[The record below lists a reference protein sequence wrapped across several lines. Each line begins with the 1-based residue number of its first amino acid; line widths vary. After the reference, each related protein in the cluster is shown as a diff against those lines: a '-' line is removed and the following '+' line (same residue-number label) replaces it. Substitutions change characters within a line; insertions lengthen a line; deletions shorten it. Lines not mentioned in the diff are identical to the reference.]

1 MNPTPVL
8 SLRRFAAAL
17 LLGLLIVPVRGLPTS
32 SPPAELLI
40 SEVRYEGQLSDTEA
54 RFAATIVGEVLGKGE
69 TSALLFEGDLAVPP
83 VQLPSH
89 LRLAR
94 QGNQY
99 RLVATRPGR
108 FEFSVT
114 VIAKISKAD
123 PWNQTTFTGPAAGLA
138 SLAVSAAE
146 GVEVQFVSGARVPDT
161 LGGSVQGQRRLRAVL
176 GADQVVA
183 LRWQGRQGD
192 VTRQTL
198 ATCETTVAAQVTP
211 TVIKF
216 QTQFQFE
223 ILQGKMARLRVAIP
237 ASQTLTK
244 VEGEQA
250 KDWQVKAEGDRQV
263 LNIEFLKPVEKTYAL
278 KLATEQSIDSLPFTT
293 NLDLPQPLEAEREN
307 GSFTLGAEDAVV
319 EPGEGTGLRQIN
331 APAGAVAAYRFYGRP
346 VALPVKVKGIEPVV
360 TVASHVTALLEET
373 RLLVTQ
379 TLNLNVEKTG
389 IYQLE
394 LGLLSGFVVT
404 DVRGDGVED
413 WKAGGAL
420 TAGRAGRPGQLTV
433 TFNSRVLGN
442 RRIDVQMEQARPT
455 FREEVVVMPLRVT
468 GAARESAAIGA
479 LAAAGIRLKTGELT
493 GLREVPVASLPDRRG
508 NELLAFVADQGD
520 WNLRLSAERLEARV
534 VAEIFNLVTI
544 GDGLVGGSATV
555 RYALFNQGVQEFR
568 LKLPNAWKN
577 VDFTGA
583 NIRRKDL
590 NGELWTISLQDKVW
604 GGYTLV
610 ITYDEAFD
618 PHGASLALG
627 GLHAVGVERE
637 TGTLAVTSAASL
649 QLREKR
655 VSGPLRRVDE
665 SELAP
670 TDRALIT
677 RSVLLAYLQ
686 SAGDDYGLE
695 VEVSRFDEVPVLSA
709 VADRTQL
716 TTVLTEAGQMLTQAS
731 YLVKNNDKPYQTF
744 TLPAGAD
751 FWSCYVN
758 GQAVKAERQGTNL
771 LVPLPRGVNRDL
783 AFPVELVYAQTVGGL
798 KDHPRQP
805 IALQAP
811 RTDIQ
816 TTYAEWEL
824 YVPPTRD
831 LTGFGGNLTATQGA
845 GYTLHD
851 AGHELATVY
860 RNWLSDGTVM
870 VVWGLILLGGALVLV
885 ALRYGG
891 RGLGTGVLVLL
902 ILAVLGGMLLPALAK
917 AKGKAQRINA
927 ANNLKQIGIAARLY
941 AQGNRGRFPGSLDQL
956 MNEVGSERVLR
967 DPETSERFV
976 YLGAGREEAGI
987 PAGSVLAYSPA
998 ERDGKRTV
1006 LLSDGSVTWM
1016 DAARFGESLQK
1027 TAGAAGFAMQT
1038 RDRSAGRE
1046 LKEELAVSPPQSV
1059 TVLDAAGKFA
1069 IAANDV
1075 AKPPAAV
1082 AAPVE
1087 SQVMMRTNG
1096 VEHMGR
1102 VNGVAQQVM
1111 NGDGAMGGGGGFGGR
1126 STLSSNNALAANSAG
1141 LLSVQPGG
1149 PASTVAGIRPIRIEI
1164 PRTGERFVFTKVLNV
1179 RDDKLVLSATVISAA
1194 TRNTLRSVT
1203 QIAAFLAGLLL
1214 FAWQWRRSQPNSL
1227 LGAVGLVLAATS
1239 VGAMLMV
1246 THLLGIAVAYALP
1259 LAVLV
1264 AFGVAVVRA
1273 WRKRKL
1279 TRPAVAAGPA
1289 AVASLVALLGL
1300 SFFGP
1305 AEAATLAKETPVPVA
1320 GGSVVS
1326 ASYVGRVSGR
1336 VARIEAEVRIVTTQP
1351 NRTVALFGNDLAVEA
1366 FGSMPPGARLI
1377 RDGKTLSVRFSRK
1390 GEATVKLSFLVK
1402 LSGAEADVNRQ
1413 LAFAIPPALSSQVT
1427 LVVDEPEANVEF
1439 PTAVAFHST
1448 TTGGE
1453 TRVEGTIGSG
1463 ERVELL
1469 LSPRVKRAAEI
1480 AATVFCQNAAVVSFR
1495 GDTMN
1500 VRCTLDYAVT
1510 QGELREARLQ
1520 LPAGQR
1526 LLRLEGDQ
1534 IRTWQV
1540 KEDAGGAVLTV
1551 ELLKGVASSYR
1562 LTVETEATGTVKDGV
1577 AVAVPHALDV
1587 KRETGWVGFA
1597 ANDELGVTL
1606 DTVTGAQRVDAAEFK
1621 AAPPGVVIAEAYQFL
1636 RPDFTVRVRVEPLQP
1651 QIEVSVQ
1658 HHIRLG
1664 TEQISVS
1671 AELNYVIKR
1680 VGVFNLRVA
1689 LPADFRVEAVN
1700 GEFTQWT
1707 VKDEGGGRVLEVA
1720 LKQRTLGNYSLGV
1733 VLARTVSA
1741 LPATWAVAAVHPL
1754 GVQKLSGFVLVAA
1767 EVGVQVKT
1775 QSQEGLTEVPAAS
1788 VPGGG
1793 TGLAYKFIAADP
1805 VPPTQP
1811 WQLTVS
1817 NETIESWVRAEVVD
1831 FWTVGENL
1839 INGRALVRY
1848 EIQNAPVKEFRLR
1861 VPAGF
1866 KNVEITGAN
1875 IRQRDQTTNQ
1885 WRVTLQN
1892 KVIGT
1897 YTLTVTWELPAAIT
1911 EKETTLAAAGVEAIG
1926 VERETGAIAVM
1937 ARPPIQVSA
1946 RNTSGELTRIDASEL
1961 PEWAGRAD
1969 PATMLAYRYLRPG
1982 YTLALAALQH
1992 KQAEVL
1998 QALVD
2003 EARLTTV
2010 IAEDGQA
2017 MTEMALSVRNNGR
2030 QFLEVALPAGAQVWS
2045 SFVAGEA
2052 VRPSLRGGKLLLPLE
2067 RSEATEAT
2075 FPVTLSYV
2083 SGGTFPTGHGKVG
2096 LLSPSLD
2103 VPIKSAQWE
2112 VYVPGDHT
2120 YAKFA
2125 GTMAR
2130 GEAEA
2135 TPVVERFTT
2144 ESYVEEETRQSNALM
2159 QRRTSDLSM
2168 ARSKLALGDNKAA
2181 VRNYYK
2187 ARTEGDQDERLR
2199 ELGVELRK
2207 AQSSNLIAGQQQAV
2221 VNNGELFGLTQQPA
2235 LQAAQPAAGNY
2246 DAEVAGRQ
2254 WEKLAQ
2260 AQEIAVSK
2268 VRPLRVTLPRSG
2280 LRYSFT
2286 QILQTEL
2293 GKPMQIQ
2300 FEVANTKAANWP
2312 LRTGVGLG
2320 GFLLLWAASAW
2331 LLSSRRT
2338 TGVAA

>member
-1 MNPTPVL
+1 MRINN
-8 SLRRFAAAL
+8 
-17 LLGLLIVPVRGLPTS
+17 LGI
-32 SPPAELLI
+32 I
-40 SEVRYEGQLSDTEA
+40 
-54 RFAATIVGEVLGKGE
+54 
-69 TSALLFEGDLAVPP
+69 
-83 VQLPSH
+83 
-89 LRLAR
+89 
-94 QGNQY
+94 
-99 RLVATRPGR
+99 
-108 FEFSVT
+108 
-114 VIAKISKAD
+114 
-123 PWNQTTFTGPAAGLA
+123 
-138 SLAVSAAE
+138 
-146 GVEVQFVSGARVPDT
+146 
-161 LGGSVQGQRRLRAVL
+161 
-176 GADQVVA
+176 
-183 LRWQGRQGD
+183 
-192 VTRQTL
+192 
-198 ATCETTVAAQVTP
+198 
-211 TVIKF
+211 
-216 QTQFQFE
+216 
-223 ILQGKMARLRVAIP
+223 
-237 ASQTLTK
+237 
-244 VEGEQA
+244 
-250 KDWQVKAEGDRQV
+250 
-263 LNIEFLKPVEKTYAL
+263 
-278 KLATEQSIDSLPFTT
+278 
-293 NLDLPQPLEAEREN
+293 
-307 GSFTLGAEDAVV
+307 
-319 EPGEGTGLRQIN
+319 LRQR
-331 APAGAVAAYRFYGRP
+331 APR
-346 VALPVKVKGIEPVV
+346 
-360 TVASHVTALLEET
+360 
-373 RLLVTQ
+373 
-379 TLNLNVEKTG
+379 
-389 IYQLE
+389 
-394 LGLLSGFVVT
+394 
-404 DVRGDGVED
+404 
-413 WKAGGAL
+413 
-420 TAGRAGRPGQLTV
+420 
-433 TFNSRVLGN
+433 
-442 RRIDVQMEQARPT
+442 
-455 FREEVVVMPLRVT
+455 
-468 GAARESAAIGA
+468 
-479 LAAAGIRLKTGELT
+479 
-493 GLREVPVASLPDRRG
+493 
-508 NELLAFVADQGD
+508 
-520 WNLRLSAERLEARV
+520 
-534 VAEIFNLVTI
+534 
-544 GDGLVGGSATV
+544 
-555 RYALFNQGVQEFR
+555 
-568 LKLPNAWKN
+568 
-577 VDFTGA
+577 A

-618 PHGASLALG
+618 PHGASQALG

-783 AFPVELVYAQTVGGL
+783 AFPVELIYAQTVGGL

-860 RNWLSDGTVM
+860 RNWLSDGTV
-870 VVWGLILLGGALVLV
+870 LV

-891 RGLGTGVLVLL
+891 RGLGAGLLVLL

-917 AKGKAQRINA
+917 AKGKTARINA
-927 ANNLKQIGIAARLY
+927 ANNLKQIGIAARIY
-941 AQGNRGRFPGSLDQL
+941 AQDNRGRLPGSLEQL
-956 MNEVGSERVLR
+956 MNEVGSEKTLR

-976 YLGAGREEAGI
+976 YLGAGREEAKM
-987 PAGSVLAYSPA
+987 PADGVLAYSSA

-1027 TAGAAGFAMQT
+1027 TAGVAEDL
-1038 RDRSAGRE
+1038 RELRERVAGRE
-1046 LKEELAVSPPQSV
+1046 LKLTTRAPQAARLAE
-1059 TVLDAAGKFA
+1059 DAAKVA
-1069 IAANDV
+1069 VAVNAP
-1075 AKPPAAV
+1075 AKPPTAAAV
-1082 AAPVE
+1082 PAESEGLVQTNRVE
-1087 SQVMMRTNG
+1087 FL
-1096 VEHMGR
+1096 GR

-1111 NGDGAMGGGGGFGGR
+1111 NGDGTMGGGGGFGGR
-1126 STLSSNNALAANSAG
+1126 TTLFSNNALLANSG
-1141 LLSVQPGG
+1141 VVHGVQANG

-1214 FAWQWRRSQPNSL
+1214 FAWQWRRPRPNSL
-1227 LGAVGLVLAATS
+1227 LAAVGLVLAATS

-1246 THLLGIAVAYALP
+1246 THLLGIGLAYLLP
-1259 LAVLV
+1259 LAVFAL
-1264 AFGVAVVRA
+1264 FGVALLRA
-1273 WRKRKL
+1273 WQKRKL
-1279 TRPAVAAGPA
+1279 TRPPGLAGPT
-1289 AVASLVALLGL
+1289 AVVSLVALLGL
-1300 SFFGP
+1300 SSFGP
-1305 AEAATLAKETPVPVA
+1305 AEAATPAKETPVSLA
-1320 GGSVVS
+1320 SGWVVS

-1336 VARIEAEVRIVTTQP
+1336 VAHLEAEVHIVTTQP
-1351 NRTVALFGNDLAVEA
+1351 NQTVALFGDDLAVET
-1366 FGSMPPGARLI
+1366 FGSLPPGARLI

-1463 ERVELL
+1463 ERVELRW
-1469 LSPRVKRAAEI
+1469 SPRVKRAAEI

-1495 GDTMN
+1495 GDAMN
-1500 VRCTLDYAVT
+1500 VRSTFDYAVT
-1510 QGELREARLQ
+1510 QGEIRETRLQ
-1520 LPAGQR
+1520 LPVGQR

-1540 KEDAGGAVLTV
+1540 KEDASGAVLTV
-1551 ELLKGVASSYR
+1551 ELIKGVASSYR
-1562 LTVETEATGTVKDGV
+1562 LTVETEATATFKDRVTV
-1577 AVAVPHALDV
+1577 AIPQALDV

-1597 ANDELGVTL
+1597 ANDELGVTV
-1606 DTVTGAQRVDAAEFK
+1606 DTVTGAQRVDAAELK
-1621 AAPPGVVIAEAYQFL
+1621 VVPPGVVIAEAYQFL
-1636 RPDFTVRVRVEPLQP
+1636 RPDFTLQVRVEPLQP
-1651 QIEVSVQ
+1651 QIEVSVR
-1658 HHIRLG
+1658 HRVRLG
-1664 TEQISVS
+1664 TEQIGVT
-1671 AELNYVIKR
+1671 AELDYTIKR

-1689 LPADFRVEAVN
+1689 LPPDFRVEAVN

-1707 VKDEGGGRVLEVA
+1707 VKDEGNGRVLEVA

-1733 VLARTVSA
+1733 VLARTVSE

-1754 GVQKLSGFVLVAA
+1754 GVQKLSGFVLVGA

-1811 WQLTVS
+1811 WHLTVS

-1875 IRQRDQTTNQ
+1875 LRQRDQTTNE
-1885 WRVTLQN
+1885 WRLTLQN
-1892 KVIGT
+1892 KVIGI

-1911 EKETTLAAAGVEAIG
+1911 EKETMLAAGGVEAIG

-1937 ARPPIQVSA
+1937 ARPPIQVTA
-1946 RNTSGELTRIDASEL
+1946 RNASGELTRIDAGEL

-1969 PATMLAYRYLRPG
+1969 PATVLAYRYLRPG
-1982 YTLALAALQH
+1982 YTLSLAALQH

-2010 IAEDGQA
+2010 IAEDGQM
-2017 MTEMALSVRNNGR
+2017 MTEMALSLRNNGR
-2030 QFLEVALPAGAQVWS
+2030 QFLEVALPPGAQVWS

-2067 RSEATEAT
+2067 RSEATEAA

-2083 SGGTFPTGHGKVG
+2083 SGGTFPAGRGRIS

-2120 YAKFA
+2120 YGKFE

-2135 TPVVERFTT
+2135 TPVVERFTA
-2144 ESYVEEETRQSNALM
+2144 ESYVEEENRVSTSLL
-2159 QRRTSDLSM
+2159 QRRSSELSL

-2221 VNNGELFGLTQQPA
+2221 FNNGELFGLTQQPA
-2235 LQAAQPAAGNY
+2235 LQTAQPAAGNY

-2293 GKPMQIQ
+2293 GRPMQIQ

-2312 LRTGVGLG
+2312 WRIGVGLG

-2331 LLSSRRT
+2331 LLSGRRT
-2338 TGVAA
+2338 TGVVV

>member
-1 MNPTPVL
+1 MNPTRVL
-8 SLRRFAAAL
+8 SRRGFAVAL
-17 LLGLLIVPVRGLPTS
+17 LFGLLIVPVRGLPTS

-54 RFAATIVGEVLGKGE
+54 HFTATIVGEVLGKGE
-69 TSALLFEGDLAVPP
+69 TSAFLFEGDLAVPP

-114 VIAKISKAD
+114 VIAKITKAD

-161 LGGSVQGQRRLRAVL
+161 LGGGVPGQRRLRAVL

-183 LRWQGRQGD
+183 VRWQGRQGD
-192 VTRQTL
+192 VTRKTL

-278 KLATEQSIDSLPFTT
+278 KLATEQSIDSLPFIT

-307 GSFTLGAEDAVV
+307 GSLTLVTEDAVV

-346 VALPVKVKGIEPVV
+346 VALPVKVKGIEPVL
-360 TVASHVTALLEET
+360 TVASHVTAQLEET

-394 LGLLSGFVVT
+394 LGPLSGFVVT
-404 DVRGDGVED
+404 DVRGEGVED

-420 TAGRAGRPGQLTV
+420 TAGGAGRPDQLTV
-433 TFNSRVLGN
+433 TFNSRVLGS

-455 FREEVVVMPLRVT
+455 FRDEVVITPLRVA
-468 GAARESAAIGA
+468 GAARESAAIGVM
-479 LAAAGIRLKTGELT
+479 AAAGIRLKTGELT
-493 GLREVPVASLPDRRG
+493 GVREVPVASLPDRRG

-520 WNLRLSAERLEARV
+520 WKLRLSAERLEARV

-555 RYALFNQGVQEFR
+555 RYSLFNQGVQEFK
-568 LKLPNAWKN
+568 LKLPAAWKN

-590 NGELWTISLQDKVW
+590 NGDLWTISLQDKVW

-637 TGTLAVTSAASL
+637 TGTLALTSAASL
-649 QLREKR
+649 QLREKK

-831 LTGFGGNLTATQGA
+831 LVGFGGNLTATQGA

-860 RNWLSDGTVM
+860 RNWLSDRTVL

-891 RGLGTGVLVLL
+891 RGLATSVLVLL

-941 AQGNRGRFPGSLDQL
+941 AQDNRGRFPGSLEQL
-956 MNEVGSERVLR
+956 MNEVGSEKTLR

-976 YLGAGREEAGI
+976 YLGAGREEARM
-987 PAGSVLAYSPA
+987 PAGAVLAYSPA
-998 ERDGKRTV
+998 EREGKRTV
-1006 LLSDGSVTWM
+1006 LLADGNVTWM

-1027 TAGAAGFAMQT
+1027 TTGSAEDLREMRERA
-1038 RDRSAGRE
+1038 AGRE
-1046 LKEELAVSPPQSV
+1046 LRNNEITTRAPA
-1059 TVLDAAGKFA
+1059 DR
-1069 IAANDV
+1069 IAAVAVKDA

-1087 SQVMMRTNG
+1087 GQVSVQTNR
-1096 VEHMGR
+1096 VEYMGR
-1102 VNGVAQQVM
+1102 VNGAAQQVM
-1111 NGDGAMGGGGGFGGR
+1111 NGDGAMSGGGFGGR
-1126 STLSSNNALAANSAG
+1126 STLFSDNALLANSG
-1141 LLSVQPGG
+1141 VLRGVQANG

-1164 PRTGERFVFTKVLNV
+1164 PRTGDRFVFTKVLNV
-1179 RDDKLVLSATVISAA
+1179 RDDKLVLSAIVISAA

-1214 FAWQWRRSQPNSL
+1214 FAWQWRRPRPNSL

-1259 LAVLV
+1259 LAIL
-1264 AFGVAVVRA
+1264 ALFGVAVVRA

-1279 TRPAVAAGPA
+1279 TRPAGVAAPA
-1289 AVASLVALLGL
+1289 AVASLIALLGL
-1300 SFFGP
+1300 SSFGP
-1305 AEAATLAKETPVPVA
+1305 AAGATPAKEVTMA

-1336 VARIEAEVRIVTTQP
+1336 VAQIEAEVRIVTTQP
-1351 NRTVALFGNDLAVEA
+1351 NQTVTLFGDDLAVET
-1366 FGSMPPGARLI
+1366 FGSLPPGARLI
-1377 RDGKTLSVRFSRK
+1377 RDGKTLSVRFSKK

-1463 ERVELL
+1463 ERVELRW
-1469 LSPRVKRAAEI
+1469 SPRVKRAAEI

-1495 GDTMN
+1495 GDIMN
-1500 VRCTLDYAVT
+1500 VRCTLDYAVA

-1540 KEDAGGAVLTV
+1540 KEDASGAVLTV

-1562 LTVETEATGTVKDGV
+1562 LTVETEAARTVKNRMTV
-1577 AVAVPHALDV
+1577 SIPQALDV

-1597 ANDELGVTL
+1597 ANDELGVTV

-1636 RPDFTVRVRVEPLQP
+1636 RPDFTVQVRVEPLQP
-1651 QIEVSVQ
+1651 QIEVSVR

-1671 AELNYVIKR
+1671 AELDYVIKR

-1754 GVQKLSGFVLVAA
+1754 GVQKLSGFVLVGA

-1793 TGLAYKFIAADP
+1793 TGLAYKFIGADP
-1805 VPPTQP
+1805 VPPKQP

-1861 VPAGF
+1861 VPAGL

-1875 IRQRDQTTNQ
+1875 LRQRDQTTNE

-1897 YTLTVTWELPAAIT
+1897 YTLTVTWELPATIT
-1911 EKETTLAAAGVEAIG
+1911 EKETTLAAAGVEALG

-1946 RNTSGELTRIDASEL
+1946 GNTSGELTRIDASEL

-2067 RSEATEAT
+2067 RSEASEAA

-2130 GEAEA
+2130 GETEA
-2135 TPVVERFTT
+2135 GPVARQFTT
-2144 ESYVEEETRQSNALM
+2144 ESYVEEENRQSNALV
-2159 QRRTSDLSM
+2159 QRRTSDLSL

-2187 ARTEGDQDERLR
+2187 ARTEGDEDERLR

-2221 VNNGELFGLTQQPA
+2221 FNNGELFGLTQQPA

-2312 LRTGVGLG
+2312 LRIGAALG
-2320 GFLLLWAASAW
+2320 GFLLLWAVSAW
-2331 LLSSRRT
+2331 LLSGRRT
-2338 TGVAA
+2338 TGVVV

>member
-1 MNPTPVL
+1 MNPTRVL
-8 SLRRFAAAL
+8 SRRGFAVAL
-17 LLGLLIVPVRGLPTS
+17 LFGLLVLPIRALPAG
-32 SPPAELLI
+32 SPAAELLI
-40 SEVRYEGQLSDTEA
+40 SEVRYEGQLGDAEA
-54 RFAATIVGEVLGKGE
+54 RFTATIVGEVLGKGE
-69 TSALLFEGDLAVPP
+69 VSALLFEGDLAVLP

-108 FEFSVT
+108 FEFSVS
-114 VIAKISKAD
+114 VIAKITKAD
-123 PWNQTTFTGPAAGLA
+123 PWNQVTFTGPAAGLA
-138 SLAVSAAE
+138 SLVVSAAE
-146 GVEVQFVSGARVPDT
+146 GVEVQFVSGARVPDA
-161 LGGSVQGQRRLRAVL
+161 LDGDVKGQRRLRAVL

-223 ILQGKMARLRVAIP
+223 ILQGKLARLRVAIP
-237 ASQTLTK
+237 TNQTLTK

-263 LNIEFLKPVEKTYAL
+263 LTIEFLKPVEKTYAL
-278 KLATEQSIDSLPFTT
+278 KLATEQTIDRLPFTT
-293 NLDLPQPLEAEREN
+293 SLDLPQPLEAERET
-307 GSFTLGAEDAVV
+307 GSLTLGAEEAVV

-346 VALPVKVKGIEPVV
+346 VALPVKVKGIEPVL
-360 TVASHVTALLEET
+360 TVASHVTAQLEET

-389 IYQLE
+389 IYQLK
-394 LGLLSGFVVT
+394 LGPLSGFVVT

-413 WKAGGAL
+413 WQAGGAL
-420 TAGRAGRPGQLTV
+420 PAGEAGRPGQLAV
-433 TFNSRVLGN
+433 TFTSRVLGN
-442 RRIDVQMEQARPT
+442 RRIEVQMEQARPT
-455 FREEVVVMPLRVT
+455 FREEVAITPLRVT
-468 GAARESAAIGA
+468 GAARESAAIGV

-520 WNLRLSAERLEARV
+520 WHLRLSAERLDARV

-555 RYALFNQGVQEFR
+555 RYALFNQGVQEFK
-568 LKLPNAWKN
+568 LKLPAAWKN

-649 QLREKR
+649 QLREKSVR
-655 VSGPLRRVDE
+655 GPLRRVDE

-709 VADRTQL
+709 VTDRTQL

-798 KDHPRQP
+798 KDHARQP

-811 RTDIQ
+811 QTDIQ

-831 LTGFGGNLTATQGA
+831 LVGFGGNLTATQGA

-860 RNWLSDGTVM
+860 RNWLSDGTVL

-891 RGLGTGVLVLL
+891 RGLGAGVLVLL

-927 ANNLKQIGIAARLY
+927 ANNLKEIGIAARLY
-941 AQGNRGRFPGSLDQL
+941 AQDNRGRFPGSLDQL
-956 MNEVGSERVLR
+956 MNEVGSERTLR

-987 PAGSVLAYSPA
+987 PAGGVLAYSPA
-998 ERDGKRTV
+998 EREGKRTV
-1006 LLSDGSVTWM
+1006 LLADGSVTWM

-1038 RDRSAGRE
+1038 RDRSAERE
-1046 LKEELAVSPPQSV
+1046 LKEELAASPPQSV

-1069 IAANDV
+1069 LAAKDA
-1075 AKPPAAV
+1075 AKPPAVV

-1087 SQVMMRTNG
+1087 SQVMRQTNG
-1096 VEHMGR
+1096 VEYMGR

-1111 NGDGAMGGGGGFGGR
+1111 NGDGAMGGGGFGGR
-1126 STLSSNNALAANSAG
+1126 SGLLGNHALAANSAG
-1141 LLSVQPGG
+1141 LRGAQANG
-1149 PASTVAGIRPIRIEI
+1149 PAPTVAGIRPIRIEI
-1164 PRTGERFVFTKVLNV
+1164 PRTGDRFVFTKVLNV

-1194 TRNTLRSVT
+1194 ARNTLRSVT

-1214 FAWQWRRSQPNSL
+1214 FAWQWRRPQPNSL
-1227 LGAVGLVLAATS
+1227 LGAVGLLFAAAS
-1239 VGAMLMV
+1239 VGAMLMA
-1246 THLLGIAVAYALP
+1246 THLLGLAIAYALP

-1264 AFGVAVVRA
+1264 AFGVAVARA
-1273 WRKRKL
+1273 WRNRKL
-1279 TRPAVAAGPA
+1279 TRPAVVVAPA

-1300 SFFGP
+1300 SSFGP
-1305 AEAATLAKETPVPVA
+1305 AEAATPAKEAPVT

-1336 VARIEAEVRIVTTQP
+1336 VAHIEAEVRIVTTQP
-1351 NRTVALFGNDLAVEA
+1351 NQTVALFGDDLAVET
-1366 FGSMPPGARLI
+1366 FGSLPPGARLI

-1390 GEATVKLSFLVK
+1390 GEATVKLGFLVK
-1402 LSGAEADVNRQ
+1402 LLGAEADVNRQ

-1463 ERVELL
+1463 ERVELRW
-1469 LSPRVKRAAEI
+1469 SPRVKRAAEI
-1480 AATVFCQNAAVVSFR
+1480 AATVFCQNAAAISFR

-1500 VRCTLDYAVT
+1500 VRSTLDYAVT
-1510 QGELREARLQ
+1510 QGEIREVRLH

-1526 LLRLEGDQ
+1526 LLRLAGDQ

-1551 ELLKGVASSYR
+1551 ELLKGVASGYR
-1562 LTVETEATGTVKDGV
+1562 LTVETETAGTVKDRVTV
-1577 AVAVPHALDV
+1577 AIPHALDV
-1587 KRETGWVGFA
+1587 KRETGWIAFA
-1597 ANDELGVTL
+1597 ANDELGVTV

-1636 RPDFTVRVRVEPLQP
+1636 RPDFTLQVRVEPLQP
-1651 QIEVSVQ
+1651 QIEVSVR
-1658 HHIRLG
+1658 HRIRLG

-1671 AELNYVIKR
+1671 AELDYVIKR

-1720 LKQRTLGNYSLGV
+1720 LKQRTLGDYSLGV

-1741 LPATWAVAAVHPL
+1741 LPATWAVTAVHPL
-1754 GVQKLSGFVLVAA
+1754 GVQKLSGFVLVSA

-1775 QSQEGLTEVPAAS
+1775 QSQAGLTEVPAAS

-1817 NETIESWVRAEVVD
+1817 NETIEPWVRAEVVD

-1861 VPAGF
+1861 MPAGF

-1875 IRQRDQTTNQ
+1875 LRQRDQTTNE

-1897 YTLTVTWELPAAIT
+1897 YTLTVTWELPATIT
-1911 EKETTLAAAGVEAIG
+1911 EKETILAAAGVEALG

-1946 RNTSGELTRIDASEL
+1946 RNTSSELTRIDASEL

-1969 PATMLAYRYLRPG
+1969 PATLLAYRYLRPG

-1992 KQAEVL
+1992 PQAEVL

-2010 IAEDGQA
+2010 IAEDGQM

-2052 VRPSLRGGKLLLPLE
+2052 VRPSRRGGKLLLPLE
-2067 RSEATEAT
+2067 RSEATDAA

-2083 SGGTFPTGHGKVG
+2083 SSGTFPTGHGKIG

-2125 GTMAR
+2125 GTMTR
-2130 GEAEA
+2130 GEAA
-2135 TPVVERFTT
+2135 AAPVAERFTA
-2144 ESYVEEETRQSNALM
+2144 ESYVEEENRQSNALI
-2159 QRRTSDLSM
+2159 QRRTSDLSL

-2187 ARTEGDQDERLR
+2187 ARTAGEQDEGVR

-2207 AQSSNLIAGQQQAV
+2207 AQSSNLIAGQQQTV
-2221 VNNGELFGLTQQPA
+2221 FNNGELFGLTQQPA
-2235 LQAAQPAAGNY
+2235 LPAAQPAAGNY

-2293 GKPMQIQ
+2293 GQPMQIQ
-2300 FEVANTKAANWP
+2300 FEVANTKAPNWR
-2312 LRTGVGLG
+2312 LRIGVSLG

-2331 LLSSRRT
+2331 LLSGRRRT
-2338 TGVAA
+2338 GAAV